1 MSEYKINSISYH
13 KDPYGNTWSF
23 EAHGIINTSNLLDTE
38 LCLAT
43 KKLIEDLKMENDQCL
58 LEIERLSK
66 LVDELR
72 EENDKLK
79 EQNNNQATMLM
90 KTDSS
95 KIYKSQ
101 KYYEKTY
108 NDPYAL
114 EV

>member
-23 EAHGIINTSNLLDTE
+23 EAHGTINTSNLLDTE

-66 LVDELR
+66 LVDELQ
-72 EENDKLK
+72 EKNDKLK
-79 EQNNNQATMLM
+79 EQNNNQATMMM
-90 KTDSS
+90 KSS
-95 KIYKSQ
+95 LSKSYYNSQ

-108 NDPYAL
+108 TYAL
-114 EV
+114 EA